1 MPFEGAFWYVCYTRN
16 GQMFYRQRLIQES
29 RIVRWKESHMFIW
42 NNICESL
49 EEANIEIQGV
59 EWLSRSWNIRIRNFS
74 WKYSIDMQK
83 IDVFGTS
90 KNKIRHRS
98 L

>member
-1 MPFEGAFWYVCYTRN
+1 
-16 GQMFYRQRLIQES
+16 
-29 RIVRWKESHMFIW
+29 MFIW
-42 NNICESL
+42 NKVCESL

-59 EWLSRSWNIRIRNFS
+59 EWLSRSWNMRIRNFS

-83 IDVFGTS
+83 IDECIS
-90 KNKIRHRS
+90 Y